1 MDKELLDWLLP
12 PHGCLSSMN
21 EEETDYTQA
30 VTPPLLNNPKGT
42 FPRLDFFWGLVF
54 GVLCFVPVGF

>member
-1 MDKELLDWLLP
+1 
-12 PHGCLSSMN
+12 MN

-30 VTPPLLNNPKGT
+30 VTPPLFEQSKGD
-42 FPRLDFFWGLVF
+42 FSKAGFFWGLVF